1 MLYKVL
7 RQIVESFLPNPY
19 YGAIKKCILIRR
31 FAEASYDDRGL
42 SARIREVDR
51 MYKNVVIPNSLD
63 MDTAMRHAFVMD
75 DIFYYQALRK
85 Q

>member
-19 YGAIKKCILIRR
+19 YGAIKKCILI
-31 FAEASYDDRGL
+31 SYDDRGL